1 MNNHALRNGRRK
13 YLIRRALRGGGYGMG
28 APLVPFDAAT
38 DTSFAIKMPV
48 NQGFS
53 DCQFATRPGQL
64 FNPPNP
70 GLAQV
75 GMAGGQRQRTMRRLR
90 GGACGCMA
98 RRQRGGSRTR
108 RIRGGACGCMARR
121 QRGGAGGFAVDP
133 SVSVGGSGPNA
144 APLHSAVP
152 CDARGG
158 APNPFNPIGLGADP
172 RAPADLYSLT
182 PNQSVPTVQAG
193 GAYSSGNEFSAGCY
207 KAPGSELPVYEAQT
221 AGFTFRPSTEI
232 GGALPDGV
240 TAYNNVVQYAARLG
254 GARKSRKSKSRKSK
268 SRKSKSSK
276 NRKH

>member
-1 MNNHALRNGRRK
+1 
-13 YLIRRALRGGGYGMG
+13 MG
-28 APLVPFDAAT
+28 APLVPFNPAV

-53 DCQFATRPGQL
+53 DCVFAARPGQL
-64 FNPPNP
+64 VNTPNP

-75 GMAGGQRQRTMRRLR
+75 GMAGGRRSTYKGRRMR

-98 RRQRGGSRTR
+98 RGGRRGSRGTRGGSRM
-108 RIRGGACGCMARR
+108 RGGACGCMRT
-121 QRGGAGGFAVDP
+121 QRGGAGGYAVDP
-133 SVSVGGSGPNA
+133 SVNVGGAGPNA

-152 CDARGG
+152 CDGRGG
-158 APNPFNPIGLGADP
+158 APNPYNPIGLGADP

-182 PNQSVPTVQAG
+182 PNQMAPTVLAGSAPVQRG
-193 GAYSSGNEFSAGCY
+193 GAYSSGNEFSPGCY

-232 GGALPDGV
+232 GGTLPDGV

-254 GARKSRKSKSRKSK
+254 GARRKTHRNKGNRRSRSR
-268 SRKSKSSK
+268 RA
-276 NRKH
+276 